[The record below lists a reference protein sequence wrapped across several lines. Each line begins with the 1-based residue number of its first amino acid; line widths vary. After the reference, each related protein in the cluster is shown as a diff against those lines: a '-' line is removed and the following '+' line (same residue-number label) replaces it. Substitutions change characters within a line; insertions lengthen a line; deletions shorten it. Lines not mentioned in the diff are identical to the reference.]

1 MKNKKLLYTALSA
14 SLLLAACGTDTSDQ
28 DNENTT
34 VDGANQTEGTDG
46 TVTEGTESHDSSTE
60 NAEDTTTDD
69 TDSDDAT
76 SENTDDT
83 EAGADDSQSGDA
95 EDGSTALEGAEDTDS
110 DEQDFKMQ
118 VLPEYK
124 LTSEEPGRD
133 VLYAEAD
140 SEYFMK
146 VETTKASESDYDKSL
161 ENWNETLAASS
172 SEASPVELTDE
183 KLLPQNDDFE
193 KLKAYRVAAAEGPI
207 TAMIFQRDDLLV
219 RVMMYDNTDEKYYDD
234 FLRMAETIQAK

>member
-34 VDGANQTEGTDG
+34 VDGADQTEGTE
-46 TVTEGTESHDSSTE
+46 TEGTESNDSSTE
-60 NAEDTTTDD
+60 NAEDTTNDD
-69 TDSDDAT
+69 TDKEDAT
-76 SENTDDT
+76 SDDTEDT
-83 EAGADDSQSGDA
+83 EAGADESESGETEDSSA
-95 EDGSTALEGAEDTDS
+95 ALEGAEDTDS
-110 DEQDFKMQ
+110 DEQEFKMQ

-161 ENWNETLAASS
+161 ESWNETLAASS
-172 SEASPVELTDE
+172 SDASPVELTDE
-183 KLLPQNDDFE
+183 KQLPQNGEFE
-193 KLKAYRVAAAEGPI
+193 KLKAFRVAAADGPI

-219 RVMMYDNTDEKYYDD
+219 RVMMYDNTDEKYYED